1 MNRQLRPNY
10 LDPFIDVA
18 RLICPVDPPTWLA
31 EQLWRWNQWLYR
43 DRFVEESRPSRAQ
56 MRKTLLEVEEA
67 SFVVTEALGS
77 SWVREFLDAS
87 SNGPLAD
94 PERLIVALGD
104 LQDRATRARGNL
116 ATKAGATRPGPGKA
130 RPEEMSPYTLCAII
144 IWEAWKHVHEAEP
157 KPKSCRAREAAEAYW
172 RAAGGEGHHFGKEP
186 LAIWRHHFKKA
197 AASRAK
203 DFRIEWRRHLEE
215 AERRWIRRNSASD
228 AA

>member
-1 MNRQLRPNY
+1 MPKQAVEQIENWGVNFGRRSPN
-10 LDPFIDVA
+10 
-18 RLICPVDPPTWLA
+18 
-31 EQLWRWNQWLYR
+31 
-43 DRFVEESRPSRAQ
+43 
-56 MRKTLLEVEEA
+56 
-67 SFVVTEALGS
+67 LGGHFS
-77 SWVREFLDAS
+77 TPDH
-87 SNGPLAD
+87 
-94 PERLIVALGD
+94 
-104 LQDRATRARGNL
+104 
-116 ATKAGATRPGPGKA
+116 TKAGATRPGPGKA

-157 KPKSCRAREAAEAYW
+157 KPKSRRAWEAAEAYW